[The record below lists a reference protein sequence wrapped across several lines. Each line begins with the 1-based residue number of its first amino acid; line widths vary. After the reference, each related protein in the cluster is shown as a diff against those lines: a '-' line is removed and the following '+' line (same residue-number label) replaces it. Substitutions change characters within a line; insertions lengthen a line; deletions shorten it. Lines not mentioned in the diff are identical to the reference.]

1 MKKIF
6 LTQIMF
12 LLFIMM
18 NAQQVTNG
26 SLNGSCSGNG
36 FAAPSCIKG
45 WSASHGTPT
54 VLRNT
59 NNNSWAWL
67 STNGEKNEGIF
78 TNYNFIA
85 GKTYFISFKIKT
97 YINANNSEYRKAKAK
112 ANILITNNLT
122 PSSNTSNPEIS
133 KTSEVVW
140 TSSISNK
147 ISDWETVH
155 ITFTPNKDNSQL
167 WFFPSMKTNSK
178 FNKNTK
184 AQMEIDDIEINTAE
198 NNTLDTIIEME
209 NNKKETITENIF
221 PNPIYRGQLL
231 NITADPK
238 NVNEVALFSMSG
250 EKQKITFDKLDSH
263 TISFNINNSIAKGIY
278 ILNIVKNNNTTVRQ
292 KIIVE

>member
-6 LTQIMF
+6 LTQIVF

-18 NAQQVTNG
+18 NAQQITNG
-26 SLNGSCSGNG
+26 GLDGSCSGNG

-54 VLRNT
+54 VLRNAD
-59 NNNSWAWL
+59 NNSWAWL
-67 STNGEKNEGIF
+67 STNGKTNEGIF
-78 TNYNFIA
+78 TNYNFVA

-112 ANILITNNLT
+112 ANILATNDLNA
-122 PSSNTSNPEIS
+122 SSNTDILKIS
-133 KTSEVVW
+133 ETSEVVL

-147 ISDWETVH
+147 ISNWETIR
-155 ITFTPNKDNSQL
+155 ITFTPNKNNTQL
-167 WFFPSMKTNSK
+167 WFFPSMKNSPK

-184 AQMEIDDIEINTAE
+184 AQMEIDDIEINTSE
-198 NNTLDTIIEME
+198 NNTFDTIIEME
-209 NNKKETITENIF
+209 NNEKETITENIF

-231 NITADPK
+231 NITANPK

-278 ILNIVKNNNTTVRQ
+278 ILNIVKNNNTTIRQ